1 VFWIGSTHIT
11 NAQWFRI
18 TGNKRKGEGDEPVTN
33 MSMGDIRAFIAELN
47 RRFARRLPKGVLFR
61 LPSEEELVVAS
72 TAGGANAADES
83 VLGVLGPSVADKK
96 RQAEEFGVKWESVMA
111 KLPCRV
117 KTKKPNAWGVY
128 DIVGQGRTIC
138 NETVINSKDG
148 KTVHL
153 QLGPDSVYEK
163 STVGEWGWNSTLR
176 LALGGD

>member
-1 VFWIGSTHIT
+1 MAFIDYYKVLGIDRNSSQADIRKAYRRLAKQYHPDINKNDP
-11 NAQWFRI
+11 NAQERFQEI
-18 TGNKRKGEGDEPVTN
+18 NEANEVLSDPEKRKKYDEYGEHW
-33 MSMGDIRAFIAELN
+33 
-47 RRFARRLPKGVLFR
+47 
-61 LPSEEELVVAS
+61 
-72 TAGGANAADES
+72 
-83 VLGVLGPSVADKK
+83 
-96 RQAEEFGVKWESVMA
+96 RQAEEMGVKWESVMA
-111 KLPCRV
+111 KLLCRV

-153 QLGPDSVYEK
+153 QLGPESVYQK